1 MIKGWIVAESLQ
13 LSFFRSTKL
22 PQAFSQMYHD
32 GELDTQEAT
41 RLLQCS
47 VWVEM
52 GYLKHSKKIR
62 KDISTGDIWTYLDIS
77 GHGKHMETFQKLLTP
92 VRPSPE
98 LMQEFHG
105 FHTLCMACGADH
117 FSAFCQVMSSVSTHV
132 VQECSGHSRTKM
144 IKMSSFKFLRS
155 STAWTSW
162 KTNGRKHPWPLG
174 RRRPKVFPNC
184 LPKSPGSETTGSS
197 WKSPAGISDDQAKQL
212 GIDDVDIDDLGGQ
225 GQMCPAKNPNYQKA
239 DDGRIG
245 RWWSD
250 DNQIITVWLNVTDE
264 CRADANS
271 VILRQ
276 FCASHFSAHHV
287 DVRMSENEAFLA
299 HHSSLAQEYEE
310 GTTKQ
315 ARSATSVTSPRII
328 IFLATSHSKVEHVVL
343 VSSQDPALVFYPWW
357 NRRVSQLSSLARFKV

>member
-1 MIKGWIVAESLQ
+1 
-13 LSFFRSTKL
+13 
-22 PQAFSQMYHD
+22 
-32 GELDTQEAT
+32 
-41 RLLQCS
+41 
-47 VWVEM
+47 
-52 GYLKHSKKIR
+52 
-62 KDISTGDIWTYLDIS
+62 
-77 GHGKHMETFQKLLTP
+77 
-92 VRPSPE
+92 
-98 LMQEFHG
+98 MQEFHG

-343 VSSQDPALVFYPWW
+343 VSSQDPALVFYPL
-357 NRRVSQLSSLARFKV
+357 VKSQSISAQLLGTFKV

>member
-1 MIKGWIVAESLQ
+1 MRIGWIVAESLQ
-13 LSFFRSTKL
+13 LRFFRSTKL

-47 VWVEM
+47 VWEEM
-52 GYLKHSKKIR
+52 GCLKHSKKISPLG
-62 KDISTGDIWTYLDIS
+62 ISGHIWTYLDMGNIW
-77 GHGKHMETFQKLLTP
+77 KHSRNCWLRFDHPPNWCKNSTDFTHCAWLAGLIIFQRYVKW
-92 VRPSPE
+92 
-98 LMQEFHG
+98 
-105 FHTLCMACGADH
+105 
-117 FSAFCQVMSSVSTHV
+117 CQVFQRMLFKN
-132 VQECSGHSRTKM
+132 VQDKVGQSRTKM

-174 RRRPKVFPNC
+174 RRRPKVFPNG
-184 LPKSPGSETTGSS
+184 LPKSRSETGSS
-197 WKSPAGISDDQAKQL
+197 WESPEDWWDQWWSGETVGHRRCGHRWPRWTRADVPRRKPQL
-212 GIDDVDIDDLGGQ
+212 
-225 GQMCPAKNPNYQKA
+225 PK
-239 DDGRIG
+239 G

-250 DNQIITVWLNVTDE
+250 GHQIITVWLSVTDE

-276 FCASHFSAHHV
+276 AILRISFFSSPRRCQ
-287 DVRMSENEAFLA
+287 DVRKRSLPEAFLA

-343 VSSQDPALVFYPWW
+343 VSSQDLALVFYPL
-357 NRRVSQLSSLARFKV
+357 VKSQSISAQLLGTF